1 MYKRRDYRM
10 FHGDG
15 DGPSESDSD
24 SDTDGDVVEEEDV
37 GKRRKVKSEAWLV
50 LSRCSQGATVTGHC
64 QRL

>member
-24 SDTDGDVVEEEDV
+24 SDTGSDVREEEDV
-37 GKRRKVKSEAWLV
+37 GESREVKVEAPF
-50 LSRCSQGATVTGHC
+50 
-64 QRL
+64 